1 MHRRICVCIPQRL
14 SKKITHLDWTQSK
27 SSLKSGASLSLTSLK
42 ANFQPEREREQ
53 ILECF
58 TFLHPELAGLEIQR
72 GQTKSIKCVEED
84 SWCLDS
90 FYPLLCWQFQ
100 KGVNFLC
107 QNMWLKPQILFG
119 IHEKRNYLFVIH
131 DENIP
136 YIRV

>member
-1 MHRRICVCIPQRL
+1 MHRRICICILQRL
-14 SKKITHLDWTQSK
+14 SKKLSKLDWTQSK
-27 SSLKSGASLSLTSLK
+27 TTLKSAASLSLTSLK
-42 ANFQPEREREQ
+42 ANFHPEREREP

-58 TFLHPELAGLEIQR
+58 AFLHSALAGLEVQR
-72 GQTKSIKCVEED
+72 GQTKPIKCFVED
-84 SWCLDS
+84 SWCLAS

-107 QNMWLKPQILFG
+107 QNMGLKLQILFW